1 MNRINKIVLYGKGGI
16 GKSTIAS
23 NLSMVFAKNNLRV
36 LQIGCDPKH
45 DSTIWLLNGKKIKTV
60 MELASEKNVK
70 DITKS
75 DIITKGIKNIDCIEC
90 GGPKPGV
97 GCAGRGISLMFE
109 VLTDLEIIN
118 SKEYDVIIYDV
129 LGDVVC
135 GGFAA
140 PLKLNFGEK
149 VFIVISEEIS
159 SLYAANNISQGI
171 LQYEYNGI
179 YLGGLI
185 LNLRDNHANL
195 KHVYEFAEKL
205 NSDVLIEIPRSKEIS
220 DVEYK
225 HKTVIEEYPSSKIA
239 KIFSTLADRILSSK
253 KNTTRKLNYIN
264 EDDFYNIFRNSK
276 HGTH

>member
-97 GCAGRGISLMFE
+97 GCAGRGIS
-109 VLTDLEIIN
+109 
-118 SKEYDVIIYDV
+118 
-129 LGDVVC
+129 
-135 GGFAA
+135 
-140 PLKLNFGEK
+140 
-149 VFIVISEEIS
+149 
-159 SLYAANNISQGI
+159 
-171 LQYEYNGI
+171 
-179 YLGGLI
+179 
-185 LNLRDNHANL
+185 
-195 KHVYEFAEKL
+195 
-205 NSDVLIEIPRSKEIS
+205 
-220 DVEYK
+220 
-225 HKTVIEEYPSSKIA
+225 
-239 KIFSTLADRILSSK
+239 
-253 KNTTRKLNYIN
+253 
-264 EDDFYNIFRNSK
+264 
-276 HGTH
+276 